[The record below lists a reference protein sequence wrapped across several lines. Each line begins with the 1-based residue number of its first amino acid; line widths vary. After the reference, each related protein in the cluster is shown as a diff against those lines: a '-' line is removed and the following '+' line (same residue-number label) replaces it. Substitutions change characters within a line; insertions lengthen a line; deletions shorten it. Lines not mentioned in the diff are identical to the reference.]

1 MAAAPCRE
9 RRPYMPR
16 GKPAKPRKPR
26 ALTREQI
33 RFAHYVVAGLTLTES
48 YLRAYKGKDDLAQ
61 GTQWNNASRTAK
73 LPQVAALIEQ
83 LQKEIHDA
91 AVADRAEKLRIL
103 EAQLRDPDLPPRE
116 RREAIKLHNEMTGD
130 HAPIKHEVS
139 IDLDLA
145 QRIRATRQ

>member
-1 MAAAPCRE
+1 
-9 RRPYMPR
+9 MP
-16 GKPAKPRKPR
+16 KKLSARK
-26 ALTREQI
+26 LTRAQI
-33 RFAHYVVAGLTLTES
+33 KFAHYVVSGLPLTES
-48 YLRAYKGKDDLAQ
+48 YLRAYKGKDQLAQ

-91 AVADRAEKLRIL
+91 AQADRAEKLRIL

-139 IDLDLA
+139 LSGSLA
-145 QRIRATRQ
+145 SRARKSNK

>member
-1 MAAAPCRE
+1 
-9 RRPYMPR
+9 MP
-16 GKPAKPRKPR
+16 KLAPRK
-26 ALTREQI
+26 LTRAQI
-33 RFAHYVVAGLTLTES
+33 KFAHYVVNGLPLTEA
-48 YLRAYKGKDDLAQ
+48 YLRAYKGKDELAQ

-103 EAQLRDPDLPPRE
+103 ENQLRDPDMPPRE

-130 HAPIKHEVS
+130 NAPIKHEVS
-139 IDLDLA
+139 IDEDLSA
-145 QRIRATRQ
+145 LIRTANK

>member
-1 MAAAPCRE
+1 
-9 RRPYMPR
+9 MP
-16 GKPAKPRKPR
+16 KLAPRK
-26 ALTREQI
+26 LTRQQI
-33 RFAHYVVAGLTLTES
+33 KFAHYVVSGLPLTEA
-48 YLRAYKGKDDLAQ
+48 YLRTYKGKDELAQ

-73 LPQVAALIEQ
+73 IPQVAALIEQ

-91 AVADRAEKLRIL
+91 AQADRAEKLRIL

-139 IDLDLA
+139 VSTDLVALA
-145 QRIRATRQ
+145 TAAAQ